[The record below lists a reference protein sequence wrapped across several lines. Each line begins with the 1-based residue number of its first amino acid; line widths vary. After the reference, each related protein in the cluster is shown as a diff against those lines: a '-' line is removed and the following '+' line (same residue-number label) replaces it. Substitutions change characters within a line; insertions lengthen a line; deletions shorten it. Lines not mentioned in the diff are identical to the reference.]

1 MSLRRLKEIEFIT
14 PEKGKKHRKKIY
26 QETWESEFE
35 WLNKSKKGDFYYF
48 CTICNYNGTAG
59 RSEVQRHSKS
69 KRHIAATFSSKTQS
83 SLFSS
88 ITENNLPQIDVKE
101 TVPFE
106 EKGSYDNDEHVT
118 EEQYTLPFEEKGS
131 YDENDGHVAEEQFKT
146 QNKLLEKQAQI
157 SALEVLTLATNF
169 VTEQLK
175 LKEVSKEKEFCN
187 YLCSQ
192 LKKIKSEN
200 IFEDLKMEILQLVYN
215 KIKEERETK

>member
-101 TVPFE
+101 
-106 EKGSYDNDEHVT
+106 
-118 EEQYTLPFEEKGS
+118 TLPFEEKGS